1 MRLSKLKRAVNKTSL
16 VPALPRTVFRI
27 TELIND
33 PDSSASDFANVIYAD
48 PTLTGRLLGLAN
60 SYFRGFSLKV
70 YTVSEA
76 VGLLGFDAIKDVLLD
91 IPLTN
96 PFIAAEK
103 HKIKVKNVL
112 DHSLCCAVGAEVIG
126 EYIGYETEVN
136 LFVLGLL
143 HDIGKIVE
151 ILYFPEDF
159 LRSVSLAKKKNILMV
174 EAEKRIMNTTHP
186 EIGALL
192 AEKWELPPAVLNAIT
207 HHHQSHLAGEFA
219 LETSIVHLA
228 DILCRTL
235 DMGANDS
242 NVIPPQNLA
251 AWKLLQLEPGSI
263 KDIVKAIE
271 TEFNVIN
278 SSLHS
283 IPVTKKSRT
292 TRHPCT
298 VDLKIR
304 T

>member
-16 VPALPRTVFRI
+16 VPALPRTVFSI

-33 PDSSASDFANVIYAD
+33 PDSSASDFADVIYAD

-60 SYFRGFSLKV
+60 SCFQEFSLKV

-76 VGLLGFDAIKDVLLD
+76 VGLLGFDTIRDVLLD

-103 HKIKVKNVL
+103 HKIKVKNIL

-126 EYIGYETEVN
+126 KHIGYETEVN

-159 LRSVSLAKKKNILMV
+159 LKSVSLAKEKNILML
-174 EAEKRIMNTTHP
+174 EAEKRVMNVTHP
-186 EIGALL
+186 EIGTLL
-192 AEKWELPPAVLNAIT
+192 AEKWELPPAILNAIT
-207 HHHQSHLAGEFA
+207 HHHQSHLAGAFA

-235 DMGANDS
+235 DMESHDS

-263 KDIVKAIE
+263 KEIAKEIE
-271 TEFNVIN
+271 KEFNEIKA
-278 SSLHS
+278 SLRS
-283 IPVTKKSRT
+283 ISVAKKIKAHATS
-292 TRHPCT
+292 P
-298 VDLKIR
+298 
-304 T
+304 